1 LANAVTRVAL
11 VSTSPAVRAGLRALL
26 ASAGDVVIVAESPT
40 LQVGILE
47 ALDVPPDV
55 VVLDAPSASSLDDL
69 TDWMDGVDV
78 GLLVLGP
85 ADGLE
90 RLLALAPAFAWGYL
104 ARESGPAE
112 LAAAIEAVAAGL
124 TVLEPGLLG
133 HFTRDARP
141 SSSIVASTVE
151 DLTQRER
158 ETLQLVAEGLTN
170 KAIAVRLAISDHTVK
185 FHVASILAKLGA
197 GSRTEAVH
205 LAARQGLIAL

>member
-1 LANAVTRVAL
+1 MTRVAL

-85 ADGLE
+85 ADGLD
-90 RLLALAPAFAWGYL
+90 RLLASAPAFAWGYL
-104 ARESGPAE
+104 AREQR
-112 LAAAIEAVAAGL
+112 
-124 TVLEPGLLG
+124 PGR
-133 HFTRDARP
+133 TR
-141 SSSIVASTVE
+141 
-151 DLTQRER
+151 
-158 ETLQLVAEGLTN
+158 G
-170 KAIAVRLAISDHTVK
+170 
-185 FHVASILAKLGA
+185 GY
-197 GSRTEAVH
+197 
-205 LAARQGLIAL
+205 

>member
-1 LANAVTRVAL
+1 MTRVLL

-26 ASAGDVVIVAESPT
+26 ATAGDIDVVTEAPT
-40 LQVGILE
+40 LQPGLVDGLE
-47 ALDVPPDV
+47 RPPDV
-55 VVLDAPSASSLDDL
+55 VVLDAASASGLDDL
-69 TDWMDGVDV
+69 ADWLEGADA

-85 ADGLE
+85 PDGLD
-90 RLLALAPAFAWGYL
+90 RLLSSAPSFAWGYL

-112 LAAAIEAVAAGL
+112 LEAAIRAVAAGL
-124 TVLEPGLLG
+124 MGIEPTLLDRLA
-133 HFTRDARP
+133 RDIRP
-141 SSSIVASTVE
+141 SASIAAPGSE

-158 ETLQLVAEGLTN
+158 ETLQLVAQGLTN
-170 KAIAVRLAISDHTVK
+170 KAIAARLAISDHTVK